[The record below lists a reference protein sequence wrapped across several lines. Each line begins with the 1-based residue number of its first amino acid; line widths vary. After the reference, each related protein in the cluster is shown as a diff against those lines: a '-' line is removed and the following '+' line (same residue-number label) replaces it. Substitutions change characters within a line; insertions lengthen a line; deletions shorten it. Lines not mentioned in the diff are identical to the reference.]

1 MNLHSNI
8 KSTSESKDSDVLFLA
23 SWMLSRMSESDFS
36 YRPSHQSPV
45 PTPYSLLIELRH
57 SIDEVGGI
65 LDAGRLIGG
74 VHGELGEADVYGRHG
89 DDGV

>member
-1 MNLHSNI
+1 MNLHPNI

-36 YRPSHQSPV
+36 YRPSPQSLATSHQ
-45 PTPYSLLIELRH
+45 SLLIELRYG
-57 SIDEVGGI
+57 IDEIGSI

-74 VHGELGEADVYGRHG
+74 VHGELGETDVYGRHG